1 MQKIFVIPLFFL
13 IFFLQGCTTH
23 YYEAPQSALIVIKSP
38 TLRYADMGF
47 IYRGKRHVKVQVYAS
62 GKAVFTMTIGKRICV
77 NQQCMSETQFYKNYL
92 HAYYPKGTLVN
103 IFLKRPIFGG
113 VNFETEKGKGVQ
125 QIFENGKFDI
135 IYTFDSTSSQFRD
148 RTNHILIKIMER

>member
-23 YYEAPQSALIVIKSP
+23 YYEAPQSALIVLKAP

-47 IYRGKRHVKVQVYAS
+47 IYRGKQHVKVQVYAS

-77 NQQCMSETQFYKNYL
+77 NQQCMSEAQFYKNYW
-92 HAYYPKGTLVN
+92 HIDYPKGTLVN
-103 IFLKRPIFGG
+103 IFLKRPIFDGESLEHRG
-113 VNFETEKGKGVQ
+113 EKGVQ
-125 QIFENGKFDI
+125 EIFEDGKFDI
-135 IYTFDSTSSQFRD
+135 IYIFDSTSVQFRD